1 MLKKYLLTFLCLE
14 VLFIG
19 AGKLYAKENEKAS
32 LWEKR
37 LEFSYVNTSGNTDN
51 ITLSAK
57 LNLSRDGE
65 LNRYYIKGDALYG
78 EDSDEETQNKWS
90 LDFRW
95 ERIFTKRMFAFLS
108 ANYLDDRFSGYDYR
122 AAAGPGLGYDIVK
135 TPIHH
140 LKSLLSSLYNY
151 DEFSEGNE
159 QSDRYFSGKAEMDY
173 VWRIRENLKFKE
185 NANYI
190 ISEEDKNKYFI
201 NSETALQIK
210 VNRHI
215 SLGVSY
221 VIAYQ
226 NFLPSPDIKHMDTT
240 FLTSLII
247 DF

>member
-1 MLKKYLLTFLCLE
+1 MLKKSLIIFLCLGM
-14 VLFIG
+14 LFI
-19 AGKLYAKENEKAS
+19 AAAKLSAKEHDKAS

-37 LEFSYVNTSGNTDN
+37 LEFSYVNTSGNTDT

-65 LNRYYIKGDALYG
+65 RNRYYIKGDLLYG
-78 EDSDEETQNKWS
+78 KDNDEETQNKWS

-95 ERIFTKRMFAFLS
+95 ERIFTKRMFGFLS

-122 AAAGPGLGYDIVK
+122 ISSGPGLGYDIIK
-135 TPIHH
+135 TDIHR

-151 DEFSEGNE
+151 DKFSGGNE
-159 QSDRYFSGKAEMDY
+159 QSDRYLSGKAEMDY
-173 VWRIRENLKFKE
+173 VWKIRENLKFKE

-190 ISEEDKNKYFI
+190 ISEEDKNKYFA

-215 SLGVSY
+215 SLGLSY